1 MVTSDK
7 IERAASCTRRR
18 IYPTLISF
26 DFQKENKNVFFLFLD
41 VVFKRI
47 RLMPFRFF
55 FFYFVKGW
63 ERAHE
68 QPCADDKRHLC
79 VCVASDSFCFA
90 LSALFYYYFLS
101 HLHKREKECQSRRSQ
116 PARKDFFSSF
126 PFWRRN
132 VTNAKEKE
140 TKENLC
146 RRRRRICRR
155 SSQSIFNLFSIF
167 WSFSIPIS
175 LRHVLNAKESDT
187 HIGQSKQT
195 EKDMRSCDWTVPPP
209 LFRMIFLLRL
219 VAQSKLTRKIDW
231 KSKKGGEKRKRDP

>member
-79 VCVASDSFCFA
+79 VCVLRLILFASCSPPCFIIIFFRIYTRERKNA
-90 LSALFYYYFLS
+90 REEANQPERSLFF
-101 HLHKREKECQSRRSQ
+101 
-116 PARKDFFSSF
+116 PSF

-146 RRRRRICRR
+146 RRRRICRR

-167 WSFSIPIS
+167 SFFFGSFSIPIS

-195 EKDMRSCDWTVPPP
+195 EKDMRSCDWTPPP
-209 LFRMIFLLRL
+209 LSFPDDIF
-219 VAQSKLTRKIDW
+219 APT
-231 KSKKGGEKRKRDP
+231 GGSI